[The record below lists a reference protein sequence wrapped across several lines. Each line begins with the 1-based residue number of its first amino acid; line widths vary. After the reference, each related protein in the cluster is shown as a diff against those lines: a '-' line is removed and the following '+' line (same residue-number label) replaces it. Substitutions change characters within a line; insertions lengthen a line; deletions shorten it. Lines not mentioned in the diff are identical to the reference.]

1 MMRAPSWAPP
11 TEPRAFPLGKKSLR
25 AFLVEDRGAAIVEF
39 AFAAP
44 ILFTALLG
52 IIEVAMVIFINIMVE
67 SGVREAARFGLT
79 GNEVSGYT
87 REEYI
92 VEIVNNRTMG
102 LLDITTDN
110 ITTKVYDSFDDIQD
124 DEPYTDVNG
133 NGEFDGGEPYTD
145 VNGNGSYDSDPG
157 TPGVGDSGDI
167 VLYKVTAEWSIFTG
181 FMASVLGDE
190 GLFTISASV
199 VVRNEPWDVGS

>member
-1 MMRAPSWAPP
+1 MMRAPCWAPP
-11 TEPRAFPLGKKSLR
+11 TARAVPLDRNVLR
-25 AFLVEDRGAAIVEF
+25 RFLSEERGAAMVEF

-44 ILFTALLG
+44 ILLTTLIG

-79 GNEVSGYT
+79 GNEVTGYT

-110 ITTKVYDSFDDIQD
+110 ITTKVYDNFEDIAE
-124 DEPYTDVNG
+124 DEPYTDVNT
-133 NGEFDGGEPYTD
+133 NGEYDEGEPYVD
-145 VNGNGSYDSDPG
+145 SNGNGNYDSDPG
-157 TPGVGDSGDI
+157 VPGAGDSGDI
-167 VLYKVTAEWSIFTG
+167 VLYKVTADWTIFTG
-181 FMASVLGDE
+181 FMASLLGDN
-190 GLFTISASV
+190 GLFTVSASV
-199 VVRNEPWDVGS
+199 VVRNEPWEVGS